1 MIPLITLSSQSLFY
15 AYIRCLFVN
24 VPRLSQ
30 QEGEQVKGICSMG
43 LMGEFKQSSMKMVLL
58 AETLLSIYFDRAFF
72 LTVSRTEH
80 EECLTL
86 QNRVPCDVK
95 KGKALLD
102 EWFVQLL
109 DEIEMSQQ
117 FQRDCSSFISILS
130 DLWQSRLNPTGVAIT
145 SNDFY
150 HLKIPCFCQS
160 DLLDPLYRYHCLRK
174 LLELVV
180 LASTPF
186 LDRFSRQE
194 IDAELVRK
202 RGVDCAD
209 EDDIGAT
216 TRCRCGRAHDEYHS
230 YHLDAVSRLRARGDV
245 AWDGGEGFL
254 LHDRGA
260 AACDVAANERGGE
273 GHVDGG
279 DAAVEHGVAADRGD
293 DGHGC
298 QHGDSVGN
306 SLHVLRCL

>member
-1 MIPLITLSSQSLFY
+1 M
-15 AYIRCLFVN
+15 
-24 VPRLSQ
+24 
-30 QEGEQVKGICSMG
+30 
-43 LMGEFKQSSMKMVLL
+43 
-58 AETLLSIYFDRAFF
+58 
-72 LTVSRTEH
+72 
-80 EECLTL
+80 
-86 QNRVPCDVK
+86 
-95 KGKALLD
+95 
-102 EWFVQLL
+102 
-109 DEIEMSQQ
+109 
-117 FQRDCSSFISILS
+117 
-130 DLWQSRLNPTGVAIT
+130 
-145 SNDFY
+145 
-150 HLKIPCFCQS
+150 
-160 DLLDPLYRYHCLRK
+160 
-174 LLELVV
+174 
-180 LASTPF
+180 
-186 LDRFSRQE
+186 
-194 IDAELVRK
+194 VRK

-230 YHLDAVSRLRARGDV
+230 YHLDAVSRLRAPGDV

-260 AACDVAANERGGE
+260 AACDVAADERGGE